1 MLLQFLCG
9 DCVRCNGLF
18 DGSPSWKIER
28 WIKSL
33 TLCLWLWWILLRW
46 LVKSWR
52 RIDRDNLR
60 YCLHPRSGCSATAN
74 CESDSDC
81 RKERPTSPDAK

>member
-28 WIKSL
+28 WIKFL
-33 TLCLWLWWILLRW
+33 ALCLWLWRFLLRG
-46 LVKSWR
+46 LFKNRR

-60 YCLHPRSGCSATAN
+60 DCLYPRWCCGATAN
-74 CESDSDC
+74 GQPDSDC
-81 RKERPTSPDAK
+81 RNERPTSPGAK